1 MLNVNNSADIYAL
14 TWPASRLG
22 ESLEILA
29 RKARFL
35 SSSADIPGVPDYL
48 DIGDDEL
55 LEKWADS
62 VVKPLSLEIEAV
74 ESPYSDIEQMI
85 RRAGPAVLRMP
96 GEAEPCFLI
105 LLNGGRNSVSVIAP
119 DLSVKRIHPKPVR
132 DALAYP
138 LEAPLAE
145 YVDDLLVQAGVSS
158 ERIEKTRKSLL
169 QEQLATA
176 RISGCW
182 LMRLSPSTNFWKQ
195 IHHARFQRFLLII
208 ILTYIIAQIISL
220 LEWWV
225 IGRGVFGGRFESAWL
240 WAWALL
246 LFSGIPMGLLT
257 GWAEYYLSVGVGAL
271 FKHRL
276 LYGAMHLE
284 PGEIRDQGAGQFLSR
299 IMQSEGLDALVME
312 SGFNAV
318 FALIQVCMALWVLA
332 KGTGM
337 WYESFALIC
346 WLFISFLICWRYYLS
361 NRQWSNT
368 YREMTNDL
376 VERMVGHRT
385 RLAQEEP
392 SHWHDDEDIILNRYL
407 KLSEETDRIGL
418 FLHAVIG
425 RGWLIVG
432 LAGIAYM
439 FVTAPESKVS
449 LAVSL
454 GGIMLASQALD
465 LFVGGIMS
473 IVEAK
478 RAWEQAAPLF
488 KAAEKPKENLSAVA
502 WTDLSKHTVETGHPL
517 VSCRDIVFRYREHSR
532 AVLDRCHLN
541 IYKGDH
547 LLLEGPSGGG
557 KSTLSSLIGGLRI
570 PESGLMLLHGF
581 DRQTIGTDAWRKRI
595 VSAPQFHENHVL
607 TETFAFNLLM
617 GRRWPAQPQ
626 DLEDAQTICREL
638 GLGDLLNRMP
648 AGFQQMVGES
658 GWQLS
663 HGERSRLYI
672 ARALLQ
678 QADIVIL
685 DESFAALDPENLRLA
700 LHCVLKRADTL
711 LVIAHP

>member
-1 MLNVNNSADIYAL
+1 MITLNDPKDIYAL

-22 ESLEILA
+22 EALEILA
-29 RKARFL
+29 RKAGFL
-35 SSSADIPGVPDYL
+35 STPADVPGLPENL
-48 DIGDDEL
+48 DLEEDDAF
-55 LEKWADS
+55 EKWADS

-74 ESPYSDIEQMI
+74 ESPYADIEQMI
-85 RRAGPAVLRMP
+85 CGAGPALLRVP
-96 GEAEPCFLI
+96 GGTEPCFLI
-105 LLNGGRNSVSVIAP
+105 LLKGGRKSISVIAP
-119 DLSVKRIHPKPVR
+119 DLSVKRIHSKPVR
-132 DALAYP
+132 DALTYP

-169 QEQLATA
+169 QEQLGTA

-182 LMRLSPSTNFWKQ
+182 LMRLSPSTGFWKQ
-195 IHHARFQRFLLII
+195 LYHTRFQRYLLII
-208 ILTYIIAQIISL
+208 ILTYIISQIVSL

-225 IGRGVFGGRFESAWL
+225 IGRGVFGGGFEQAWL

-246 LFSGIPMGLLT
+246 LFTGIPIGLLT
-257 GWAEYYLSVGVGAL
+257 GWAEYYLSVDVGAL

-276 LYGAMHLE
+276 LYGAMNLE
-284 PGEIRDQGAGQFLSR
+284 PEEIRHQGSGQFLSR
-299 IMQSEGLDALVME
+299 IMQSEGLDSLVME
-312 SGFNAV
+312 SGFNAI
-318 FALIQVCMALWVLA
+318 FALIQVCMAFGVLA
-332 KGTGM
+332 KGTGS
-337 WYESFALIC
+337 WYMSFALIC
-346 WLFISFLICWRYYLS
+346 WMMISFLICWRYYLT
-361 NRQWSNT
+361 NREWSNT

-376 VERMVGHRT
+376 VEKMVGHRT

-392 SHWHDDEDIILNRYL
+392 SHWHDDEDISLNKYL
-407 KLSEETDRIGL
+407 KLCEETDSIGL

-439 FVTAPESKVS
+439 FVTEPASKVA
-449 LAVSL
+449 LAISL

-473 IVEAK
+473 VVEAK
-478 RAWEQAAPLF
+478 RSWEQAAPLF
-488 KAAEKPKENLSAVA
+488 KAAEKPKENLSVMA
-502 WTDLSKHTVETGHPL
+502 WTDLSRNTTEIGHPL

-532 AVLDRCHLN
+532 AVLDRCNLN

-607 TETFAFNLLM
+607 TETFSFNLLM
-617 GRRWPAQPQ
+617 GRRWPALPQ

-700 LHCVLKRADTL
+700 LQCVLKRADTL